1 MSRTGD
7 DLNVPTFWQKK
18 NKFTIWAVRSNMK
31 KIEMFAVGHWVSFI
45 LTDLGVCYLFYS
57 TNLRY
62 AMRYARR
69 IWSTLCVMSDWF
81 PIQHWLIQKFL
92 RNSIQTDQN
101 FCCTEEMGWISA
113 FAGGR
118 TVSCL
123 IQQMP
128 WSWESIL
135 RSISCALKT
144 SRIVILCNQINLIN
158 VLSMDKLLSQLSIG
172 NWAAFLRSQ
181 S

>member
-1 MSRTGD
+1 MISMFLRFD
-7 DLNVPTFWQKK
+7 RKN
-18 NKFTIWAVRSNMK
+18 NKFSILAVRSNMK
-31 KIEMFAVGHWVSFI
+31 KTGMFAVGHWVSFI

-69 IWSTLCVMSDWF
+69 MSDWF

-123 IQQMP
+123 IQQMS

-135 RSISCALKT
+135 RS
-144 SRIVILCNQINLIN
+144 SRIAILCNQINLIN
-158 VLSMDKLLSQLSIG
+158 VLSMDKLISQLSIG
-172 NWAAFLRSQ
+172 NWAAILRSQ